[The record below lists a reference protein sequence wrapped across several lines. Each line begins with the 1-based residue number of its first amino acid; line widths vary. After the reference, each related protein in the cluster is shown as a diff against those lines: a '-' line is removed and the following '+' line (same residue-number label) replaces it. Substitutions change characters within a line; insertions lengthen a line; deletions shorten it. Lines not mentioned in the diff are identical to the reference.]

1 MNNPQTLP
9 VIVVHGLWVHGLVM
23 EYLAHQ
29 LNKNGFAAQT
39 WSYPSMRLTLAE
51 NAQRFAEYCKSLA
64 VPRLHIVAH
73 SMGGLVA
80 LKMLDLA
87 PAIQCERLVLLGTPY
102 TGSAAAQR
110 VAQFP
115 GGELL
120 LGNSIRQWLIEPRPG
135 VRAKAVGVIAGT
147 RGLGLGALIGADLP
161 QPHDGV
167 VAVEETMIPGVMERI
182 TVPVSHTEMLISS
195 EVARQ
200 CCAFLRH
207 GRFDAVVS

>member
-1 MNNPQTLP
+1 MIDTRSPP

-29 LNKNGFAAQT
+29 LTAKGFAAQT
-39 WSYPSMRLTLAE
+39 WSYPSMRLTLTE
-51 NAQRFAEYCKSLA
+51 NAERLAGHCKSLA
-64 VPRLHIVAH
+64 LPSLNIIAH

-80 LKMLDLA
+80 LKMLELA
-87 PAIQCERLVLLGTPY
+87 PEIQCERLILLGTPY

-110 VAQFP
+110 LAQFP

-120 LGNSIRQWLIEPRPG
+120 LGNSIRQWLSEPRPC
-135 VRAKAVGVIAGT
+135 VCAKAAGVIAGT
-147 RGLGLGALIGADLP
+147 RGLGLGAMIGAGLP
-161 QPHDGV
+161 EPHDGV
-167 VAVEETMIPGVMERI
+167 VAVEETVIPGVTERI
-182 TVPVSHTEMLISS
+182 TVHASHTEMLFSS

-207 GRFDAVVS
+207 GHFDPVAA

>member
-1 MNNPQTLP
+1 MKYPQTPP

-29 LNKNGFAAQT
+29 LIKNGFEAQT
-39 WSYPSMRLTLAE
+39 WSYPSMRLTLTE
-51 NAQRFAEYCKSLA
+51 NAQRLAEYCNGLA
-64 VPRLHIVAH
+64 VPRLNIVAH
-73 SMGGLVA
+73 SMGGLVV
-80 LKMLDLA
+80 LRMLELA

-110 VAQFP
+110 LAQFP

-120 LGNSIRQWLIEPRPG
+120 LGKSIRQWLNEPRPG
-135 VRAKAVGVIAGT
+135 MRAQQAGVIAGT
-147 RGLGLGALIGADLP
+147 RGLGLGAMIGADLP
-161 QPHDGV
+161 EPHDGV
-167 VAVEETMIPGVMERI
+167 VAVAETVIPGVTERI
-182 TVPVSHTEMLISS
+182 TVNVSHTEMLFSS

-207 GRFDAVVS
+207 GNFDSVVP